1 MSKKELK
8 TSLENIENITNEAHQ
23 ILKSLNLSDV
33 SKGNEKEPIATTSPT
48 TATSP
53 VKVIGRDEE
62 RKKIVAMLHEKAGHG
77 QINTESGLCYSV
89 VGIHGVS
96 GSGKSTLAQFVYAQE
111 EKEGHFDCLMWSHV
125 SKKNSVGNIY
135 RQMVLALA
143 AQACDEKRKQLLN
156 TASLYENH
164 EGCFLGSLQDKLKR
178 ELSGRRFLLVLD
190 DVWCSK
196 DVVEQNQAQLLSVL
210 EGGKR
215 GSKILVTSRNEDAFS
230 DLGPDVR
237 YITVPIGQL
246 DGSTFNQLFMYYAL
260 GEGGDGST
268 LRHIGESIAEKL
280 KRSPLAA
287 RTVGEQLRK
296 RQNVEYWRRTKD
308 RDLLNETMGAL
319 SWSYQHLNEQLRRC
333 FAYCSMFPKGHHFR
347 RNELV
352 RLWVAEGF
360 IRSTSGGEEMED
372 VGQDYFDEL
381 VSISFMQLGKES
393 WGEDCYV
400 MHDLVHDLAERI
412 AGSDCYRIEN
422 GSRVKVPPGVRHLY
436 VDTFDAEEADVETV
450 ELENLRT
457 LIIKNVCYTKNS
469 MKILKTM
476 FGRLRKLR
484 VLNIRFI
491 NPYLAQD
498 LVSIIGLLKHLRH
511 LTVKIHSGP
520 STRVTLP
527 ASFKKLHQIQTIDFG
542 SVGFFRL
549 SEGEDKINLVSLRHV
564 ETDKFWNVVNIVSST
579 SAQQLGSLALSE
591 EHGHNIEQLR
601 DLNKL
606 RGRLS
611 ISRLGI
617 VKSKKEALQ
626 AMLADKQRLIGL
638 ALSWDTEDTHS
649 RHRYD
654 KNRCSPEVKLE
665 VLEGLCPQKDLEEL
679 ILIKYSGPRY
689 PNWMVGR
696 KNGGP
701 NRLQVLDLRGCSL
714 LGLAPVFEV
723 FTELRV
729 LSLRGCDWV
738 TLPDTMVHLK
748 SLKKL
753 SICHFPNIEYL
764 PVLPQSI
771 EEFELK
777 RCNEVFTRSC
787 QTIENP
793 NWEKIQH
800 IHKRDINMKG
810 TCVRG
815 FHKCEILLM
824 FLNPFANL

>member
-1 MSKKELK
+1 MGRESPRILLLERVVEVVEENPHRSRLEPLFADLKSALYEAEDILDDVEYSRLKKQETGMSKKQLK
-8 TSLENIENITNEAHQ
+8 TSLDNIEKITNEAHQ

-33 SKGNEKEPIATTSPT
+33 SKGNEKQSIATTSPT
-48 TATSP
+48 TATSQ

-62 RKKIVAMLHEKAGHG
+62 RKKIVAMLHEKAED
-77 QINTESGLCYSV
+77 T
-89 VGIHGVS
+89 
-96 GSGKSTLAQFVYAQE
+96 
-111 EKEGHFDCLMWSHV
+111 
-125 SKKNSVGNIY
+125 
-135 RQMVLALA
+135 
-143 AQACDEKRKQLLN
+143 
-156 TASLYENH
+156 
-164 EGCFLGSLQDKLKR
+164 LKR

-246 DGSTFNQLFMYYAL
+246 DDSTFNELFMYYAL
-260 GEGGDGST
+260 GDGGDGST
-268 LRHIGESIAEKL
+268 LRHIGENIAGKL
-280 KRSPLAA
+280 KKSPLAA

-333 FAYCSMFPKGHHFR
+333 FSYCSMFPKGYHFR
-347 RNELV
+347 RNGLV
-352 RLWVAEGF
+352 KLWVAEGF
-360 IRSTSGGEEMED
+360 IRSTNAGEEMED

-381 VSISFMQLGKES
+381 VSISFMQLRKES
-393 WGEDCYV
+393 WGEDFYV

-412 AGSDCYRIEN
+412 AGSDCHRIEN
-422 GSRVKVPPGVRHLY
+422 GLKGKVPPGIRHLY
-436 VDTFDAEEADVETV
+436 IDTFDLEEEADLETF

-457 LIIKNVCYTKNS
+457 LIIRNFSCDSQN
-469 MKILKTM
+469 ILKTM
-476 FGRLRKLR
+476 FTRLQKLR
-484 VLNIRFI
+484 VLNIWFI
-491 NPYLAQD
+491 DPYLAQD
-498 LVSIIGLLKHLRH
+498 LVSIIGLSKHLRH
-511 LTVKIHSGP
+511 LALKIHGGA
-520 STRVTLP
+520 STCVTLP

-549 SEGEDKINLVSLRHV
+549 CEGEDKINLVSLRHV
-564 ETDKFWNVVNIVSST
+564 ETDKFWNVVNTVSCT
-579 SAQQLGSLALSE
+579 SAQQLGALSFSE
-591 EHGHNIEQLR
+591 KHGHNIEQLR
-601 DLNKL
+601 DLNNL

-611 ISRLGI
+611 ISHLEF

-626 AMLADKQRLIGL
+626 AMLADKQRLVGL
-638 ALSWDTEDTHS
+638 ALSWDDEGNWDS
-649 RHRYD
+649 SYD
-654 KNRCSPEVKLE
+654 ESSCSPEVKLE

-679 ILIKYSGPRY
+679 IITRYSGPRY

-696 KNGGP
+696 QNGGP

-723 FTELRV
+723 FTQLRV

-753 SICHFPNIEYL
+753 SIYHFPNIEYL

-777 RCNEVFTRSC
+777 RCSKVFTRSC
-787 QTIENP
+787 QTVENP

-800 IHKRDINMKG
+800 IHKRDIKMEGVMFDDDVLIIGERG
-810 TCVRG
+810 TNRAAERRSWTPAG
-815 FHKCEILLM
+815 
-824 FLNPFANL
+824 N

>member
-1 MSKKELK
+1 MSSLVEKNKKTG
-8 TSLENIENITNEAHQ
+8 TSKMQLRTCLEKIEKLTNEAHQ
-23 ILKSLNLSDV
+23 IFEWLNLSDV
-33 SKGNEKEPIATTSPT
+33 SKGSEKQPVAINSRT
-48 TATSP
+48 TATST
-53 VKVIGRDEE
+53 VKVIGRDEDRE
-62 RKKIVAMLHEKAGHG
+62 KIVAMLYEKAGHG
-77 QINTESGLCYSV
+77 HINTDSGLCYSV

-111 EKEGHFDCLMWSHV
+111 EKDGHFDCVMWSHV
-125 SKKNSVGNIY
+125 SRKFSVGDIY
-135 RQMVLALA
+135 KQMIHALA
-143 AQACDEKRKQLLN
+143 AQA
-156 TASLYENH
+156 YEPS
-164 EGCFLGSLQDKLKR
+164 FLHILQDTLK
-178 ELSGRRFLLVLD
+178 EKLSGRRFLLVLD
-190 DVWCSK
+190 DVWCNK

-210 EGGKR
+210 DGGKR

-230 DLGPDVR
+230 DFAPDVR
-237 YITVPIGQL
+237 CITLPIGQL
-246 DGSTFNQLFMYYAL
+246 DDCTFKELFMYYAL
-260 GEGGDGST
+260 GDGADGST

-280 KRSPLAA
+280 KKSPLAA

-308 RDLLNETMGAL
+308 RDLLNETIGAL

-333 FAYCSMFPKGHHFR
+333 FAYCSMFPNGHHFR

-352 RLWVAEGF
+352 KLWVAEGF
-360 IRSTSGGEEMED
+360 IRSTNAGEEMED

-381 VSISFMQLGKES
+381 VSISFLQLGKES

-422 GSRVKVPPGVRHLY
+422 GWKGKVPPGVRHLY
-436 VDTFDAEEADVETV
+436 VGTFDAEKADEDTI

-457 LIIKNVCYTKNS
+457 LIIKNVCYTYNS
-469 MKILKTM
+469 MKILKKM
-476 FGRLRKLR
+476 FTRLRKLR

-491 NPYLAQD
+491 NPNLAKE

-511 LTVKIHSGP
+511 LTVKIHSGK
-520 STRVTLP
+520 SLCLTLP
-527 ASFKKLHQIQTIDFG
+527 ASFKKIHQIQTIDFG

-564 ETDKFWNVVNIVSST
+564 ETSNFWNVVNIVSST
-579 SAQQLGSLALSE
+579 SAQQLGALALSE
-591 EHGHNIEQLR
+591 KHGHNIDQLR
-601 DLNKL
+601 DLNKI

-611 ISRLGI
+611 ISGLGI

-626 AMLADKQRLIGL
+626 ARLADKQRLIGL
-638 ALSWDTEDTHS
+638 ALSWGNEGSLDYGYYENS
-649 RHRYD
+649 Y
-654 KNRCSPEVKLE
+654 SPDVKLE

-679 ILIKYSGPRY
+679 ILTKYSGPRY

-696 KNGGP
+696 QNGGP
-701 NRLQVLDLRGCSL
+701 NRLQVLDLRECSL

-723 FTELRV
+723 FTQLRV
-729 LSLRGCDWV
+729 LSLEGCDWV

-753 SICHFPNIEYL
+753 SIYYFPNIEYL

-777 RCNEVFTRSC
+777 RCSRVFTRSC

-793 NWEKIQH
+793 NWKKIQH
-800 IHKRDINMKG
+800 IQKRDIKMEG
-810 TCVRG
+810 VT
-815 FHKCEILLM
+815 FDED
-824 FLNPFANL
+824 FLIFIG